1 MKNYNAIASGI
12 ARHLAGDSHSDC
24 SCHDVIGLSYIG
36 GDFNMSKKA
45 VAGIVVAGVAA
56 CAAIAA
62 MVYSKISVR

>member
-1 MKNYNAIASGI
+1 
-12 ARHLAGDSHSDC
+12 
-24 SCHDVIGLSYIG
+24 VIGLSYIG

-62 MVYSKISVR
+62 MVYSKISAR

>member
-12 ARHLAGDSHSDC
+12 
-24 SCHDVIGLSYIG
+24 DVIGLSYIG
-36 GDFNMSKKA
+36 GDFSMSKKA

-62 MVYSKISVR
+62 MVYSKVSSR

>member
-12 ARHLAGDSHSDC
+12 AGILL
-24 SCHDVIGLSYIG
+24 VILILIAR
-36 GDFNMSKKA
+36 DFNMSKKA

>member
-1 MKNYNAIASGI
+1 MKNYNAIASG
-12 ARHLAGDSHSDC
+12 LAGDSHSDC

>member
-12 ARHLAGDSHSDC
+12 ARCLTGDPHPDC

-36 GDFNMSKKA
+36 GDFSMSKKA

-62 MVYSKISVR
+62 MVYSKVSNR